1 MQLLRGLIAGGV
13 RNPVLANL
21 SMVCILVGGFLSTR
35 RMVREAFPE
44 FALDNITVQIIY
56 PGASPEDV
64 ERAVCTPI
72 ERAVQG
78 IDGTD
83 EISSSSH
90 QDFGMVWISIL
101 DRVKDPRPI
110 LDKVKDRI
118 GQITT
123 FPPEVE
129 KPIANVSVIRTEV
142 VNIAI
147 YGEVSERTL
156 KHFAEE
162 VRDDLESVPQISQVS
177 LSGVR
182 ADEIIIEVSE
192 EALRAY
198 NLSLRQVMAVVAKSS
213 LDLPAGVIRTVDEE
227 FTLRVTGQRFAA
239 REYEDLVVLEHG
251 DASVRLGD
259 IAAVREGFEET
270 VVRGQFN
277 GQPAVV
283 VQVFKTPGEDATK
296 IARIVRDYV
305 AERQPYLPER
315 LGMSVWADS
324 SHDIDSR
331 ITMLVENGL
340 MGIVLVF
347 VTLTLFLELRVAVW
361 VAVGIPVAF
370 AGAIIIVHAGG
381 QTLNM
386 ISLFALIMVSGI
398 IVDDAI
404 VIAESVHARRRAGD
418 VPELASI
425 EGAHVVALPVLG
437 ASVTTIVAFI
447 PLLYVIG
454 AAGRLI
460 HVLPVVVIAAVAASA
475 FEAFGILPA
484 HLCHRDPPGVT
495 RAAREPN
502 RLRRLL
508 EGWIRRLITVRYR
521 PVYRWALRSRLVTL
535 SAAIG
540 GLLVVAGLVFGGR
553 TPFVLLPEEDANVL
567 RARVRFP
574 EGMPVTA
581 TERTIDRL
589 EAAARMLN
597 EDPELVPDAPG
608 DLVRQIYSITGEFV
622 DFMSVQGN
630 NLCEVRVELMPA
642 ELRRIRDGRIIERWR
657 ENVGTIHDATQIT
670 LGRKPIGPLETP
682 LVVRLLGYDL
692 DDMTEASERIQAKL
706 REFEG
711 LHDVQDDLIP
721 GKRELRVSL
730 KPQARTLGLTLED
743 VARQLRYGFYGGEA
757 VKLQRG
763 REQVTVRVRFPED
776 ERRSITDLEHVRI
789 KTPLGHEVPFLEVA
803 EIAWARG
810 YAYIMHQDGKRRVR
824 VVANV
829 DDRRANAEQILQTL
843 EAGFLGSVVN
853 DYNDLSYTFGGNRES
868 LNKALDSLFDGFIM
882 AMVAIFAI
890 LAAMLRSYTQPLVI
904 LAAVPFG
911 MIGVVVGHA
920 LLGFDL
926 TIMSLFGAVALSGVV
941 VNDSLVLLDAVN
953 RGIREGRHV
962 LDAVFEAGELRFRA
976 VVLTSVT
983 TVAGLLPIL
992 AESSS
997 QAQAVK
1003 PMAVSLCFGLL
1014 FATVLTLLVVPA
1026 LFLALNDVRR
1036 FLHWLRFGGSYP
1048 SPELIERRADDP
1060 ESSEM
1065 MDG

>member
-44 FALDNITVQIIY
+44 FALNNIAVQIIY

-72 ERAVQG
+72 ERALQG

-90 QDFGMVWISIL
+90 QDFGMVWIAIL

-129 KPIANVSVIRTEV
+129 KPVANVSVIRTEV

-156 KHFAEE
+156 KRFAEE
-162 VRDDLESVPQISQVS
+162 VRDDLESLQQISQIS

-198 NLSLRQVMAVVAKSS
+198 NLSLLQIMAVVAKSS
-213 LDLPAGVIRTVDEE
+213 LDLPAGVIRTADEE

-259 IAAVREGFEET
+259 IAAIREGFEET
-270 VVRGQFN
+270 VVRGRFN
-277 GQPAVV
+277 GRPAVV
-283 VQVFKTPGEDATK
+283 VQVFKTPGEDATE

-305 AERQPYLPER
+305 GERQPYLPER

-324 SHDIDSR
+324 SRDIDSR
-331 ITMLVENGL
+331 ITMLVENGM
-340 MGIVLVF
+340 MGLALVF
-347 VTLTLFLELRVAVW
+347 VTLTLFLELRVAFW

-370 AGAIIIVHAGG
+370 AGAIIIMHANG

-425 EGAHVVALPVLG
+425 NGAHRVALPVLG
-437 ASVTTIVAFI
+437 ASMTTIVAFV

-484 HLCHRDPPGVT
+484 HLCRRDPPGVV
-495 RAAREPN
+495 RGARKPN
-502 RLRRLL
+502 RARRRL
-508 EGWIRRLITVRYR
+508 EGWIRHTITGGYR
-521 PVYRWALRSRLVTL
+521 PVYRWALRSRVVTV
-535 SAAIG
+535 SGAIA
-540 GLLVVAGLVFGGR
+540 GLLLVAGLVFGGR
-553 TPFVLLPEEDANVL
+553 TPFVLLPEEDANIL
-567 RARVRFP
+567 RARVRLP
-574 EGMPVTA
+574 EGMPVTV
-581 TERTIDRL
+581 TERVIDQL

-597 EDPELVPDAPG
+597 QDRELVPAASG

-622 DFMSVQGN
+622 DFMSVRGN

-642 ELRRIRDGRIIERWR
+642 GLRRIRDERIIERWR

-682 LVVRLLGYDL
+682 IVVRVLGHDL
-692 DDMTEASERIQAKL
+692 DDMNEASERIQAKL

-730 KPQARTLGLTLED
+730 RPQARTLGLTLED

-763 REQVTVRVRFPED
+763 RDQVTVRVRFPEE
-776 ERRSITDLEHVRI
+776 ERRSITDLEDVRI
-789 KTPLGHEVPFLEVA
+789 KTPSGHEVPFLEVA
-803 EIAWARG
+803 DIEWARG

-843 EAGFLGSVVN
+843 EAEFLGSVVK
-853 DYNDLSYTFGGNRES
+853 DYNDVSYAFGGNRES

-882 AMVAIFAI
+882 AMLAVFAI
-890 LAAMLRSYTQPLVI
+890 LATMLRSYTQPLVI

-941 VNDSLVLLDAVN
+941 VNDSLVLLDTVN
-953 RGIREGRHV
+953 RGIREGRTV

-976 VVLTSVT
+976 VVLTSIT

-1026 LFLALNDVRR
+1026 LFLLLNDVRR
-1036 FLHWLRFGGSYP
+1036 FAHWLRFGGSYP
-1048 SPELIERRADDP
+1048 SPELIERRADDSGFG
-1060 ESSEM
+1060 EAV
-1065 MDG
+1065 DG